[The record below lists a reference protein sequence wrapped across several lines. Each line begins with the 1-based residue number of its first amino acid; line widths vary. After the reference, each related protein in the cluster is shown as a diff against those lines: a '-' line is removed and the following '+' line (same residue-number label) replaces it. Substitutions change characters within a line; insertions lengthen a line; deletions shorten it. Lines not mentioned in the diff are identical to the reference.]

1 MRSLVQI
8 IERVTG
14 SVGYVTALI
23 VLPLALA
30 TVYDVFARYV
40 LLEPTIWAFELGYS
54 LTGAHFLLGAAIT
67 LQRGGHIRIDLIYA
81 KLPRKWRAGLDLTFY
96 LFLLLPFLVLLSDA
110 LADYALRALESGER
124 TGQSA
129 WNPPIWPLRV
139 VIASSFVLLGLQVV
153 AEILKSVAVLI
164 GRPIDPDPD
173 ERERPIVAAERL
185 DDPHYR
191 RAHAGRQEG

>member
-1 MRSLVQI
+1 MRSIVKA
-8 IERVTG
+8 IERVTTNI
-14 SVGYVTALI
+14 GYVTALI

-40 LLEPTIWAFELGYS
+40 LLEPTIWAFELGYT

-81 KLPRKWRAGLDLTFY
+81 KLPPRWRAGIDLVCY
-96 LFLLLPFLVLLSDA
+96 LFLLLPFLVLLTDT
-110 LADYALRALESGER
+110 LANYAWQAIQSGER

-139 VIASSFVLLGLQVV
+139 MISSSFALLGLQVV
-153 AEILKSVAVLI
+153 AEIIKSAAVLI
-164 GRPIDPDPD
+164 GRPLDLDGDGAGDLPAEMSDHPLY
-173 ERERPIVAAERL
+173 RE
-185 DDPHYR
+185 
-191 RAHAGRQEG
+191 QEL

>member
-1 MRSLVQI
+1 MRSLVKA
-8 IERVTG
+8 IERVTCG
-14 SVGYVTALI
+14 VGYVTALI

-81 KLPRKWRAGLDLTFY
+81 RLAPRWRAVIDLFFY
-96 LFLLLPFLVLLSDA
+96 VLVFLPFLVLVTEA
-110 LADYALRALESGER
+110 LTDYTLRSLASGER

-129 WNPPIWPLRV
+129 WNPPIWPLRAI
-139 VIASSFVLLGLQVV
+139 IASSFALLALQVV
-153 AEILKSVAVLI
+153 AEIIKSGAMLL
-164 GRPIDPDPD
+164 GRPLNLDGGGGSPASLP
-173 ERERPIVAAERL
+173 AAL
-185 DDPHYR
+185 SDAPLYR
-191 RAHAGRQEG
+191 RQEG

>member
-1 MRSLVQI
+1 MRSLVKF
-8 IERVTG
+8 IERITT

-67 LQRGGHIRIDLIYA
+67 LQRGGHVRIDLIYA
-81 KLPRKWRAGLDLTFY
+81 RLPARWRAAIDLVFY
-96 LFLLLPFLVLLSDA
+96 LCFLMPFLVLLTDA
-110 LADYALRALESGER
+110 LSDYALRALESGER

-129 WNPPIWPLRV
+129 WNPPIWPLRAI
-139 VIASSFVLLGLQVV
+139 IASSFAVLALQVV
-153 AEILKSVAVLI
+153 AEVLKAAAVLI
-164 GRPIDPDPD
+164 GRPLD
-173 ERERPIVAAERL
+173 L
-185 DDPHYR
+185 DDDGRPGPLPAEMSDDPLWR
-191 RAHAGRQEG
+191 RQEG

>member
-1 MRSLVQI
+1 MRSLVKA
-8 IERVTG
+8 IERVTTG
-14 SVGYVTALI
+14 VGYITALI

-81 KLPRKWRAGLDLTFY
+81 RLPRRWRAALDLVLY
-96 LFLLLPFLVLLSDA
+96 LFVLLPFLVLLTDA
-110 LADYALRALESGER
+110 LADYALKAFESGER

-129 WNPPIWPLRV
+129 WNPPIWPLRT
-139 VIASSFVLLGLQVV
+139 VIAASFSLLALQVV
-153 AEILKSVAVLI
+153 AEIIKNAAVLI
-164 GRPIDPDPD
+164 GRPLDLD
-173 ERERPIVAAERL
+173 EPAAE
-185 DDPHYR
+185 
-191 RAHAGRQEG
+191 AGHPTGQEG